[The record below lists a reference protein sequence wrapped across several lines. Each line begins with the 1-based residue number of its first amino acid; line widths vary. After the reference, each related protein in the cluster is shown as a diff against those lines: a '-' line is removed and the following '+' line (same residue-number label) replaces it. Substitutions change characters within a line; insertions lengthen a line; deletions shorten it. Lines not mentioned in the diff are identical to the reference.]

1 MGVLD
6 GKIAI
11 ITGGTSGI
19 GERTAELFVEEGA
32 TVVIAGR
39 RQEVGEALAARLG
52 QSASFVRTDVN
63 REEDIK
69 ALIEGTVARFGRL
82 DCLFGNAGSGG
93 PPVSITELEV
103 EKFDAMMGVLV
114 RSVAIGMKYAGI
126 AMLKQGSGS
135 IINTSSIGAWRG
147 GGASHT
153 YCAAK
158 AAVSHLT
165 RCVAT
170 ELGEHGI
177 RVNSI
182 SPGAI
187 VTGIFA
193 KGVGLD
199 AGAADRA
206 TQELMDRFAKA
217 QPIPRAGLPD
227 DIARAALYLA
237 SDASGF
243 VNGHDLVVDGG
254 MITGTRFSQTVAGR
268 RDLYAALRAEIE
280 RD

>member
-6 GKIAI
+6 GKVTI

-39 RQEVGEALAARLG
+39 RQEVGEGVAARLG
-52 QSASFVRTDVN
+52 QSASFVNTDVS
-63 REEDIK
+63 REDEVK

-82 DCLFGNAGSGG
+82 DCLFSNAGSGG
-93 PPVSITELEV
+93 PPVSITELDV
-103 EKFDAMMGVLV
+103 TAFDTMMGVLV
-114 RSVAIGMKYAGI
+114 RGVAIGMKYAGI

-135 IINTSSIGAWRG
+135 IINTSSVGAWRA

-153 YCAAK
+153 YSTAK

-199 AGAADRA
+199 ADASDLA
-206 TQELMDRFAKA
+206 TQGLTERFAKA

-237 SDASGF
+237 SDASSF

-254 MITGTRFSQTVAGR
+254 LIAGTRFSQTVAGR
-268 RDLYAALRAEIE
+268 REMYAALKSEIE
-280 RD
+280 GS

>member
-1 MGVLD
+1 MGALD
-6 GKIAI
+6 GKVAI

-19 GERTAELFVEEGA
+19 GERTAELFVDEGA

-39 RQEVGEALAARLG
+39 RRDVGEALAARLG
-52 QSASFVRTDVN
+52 QSASFVRTDVSQ
-63 REEDIK
+63 EADVK

-82 DCLFGNAGSGG
+82 DCLFNNAGSGG
-93 PPVSITELEV
+93 PPTSITELDAAA
-103 EKFDAMMGVLV
+103 FDTMMGVLV

-135 IINTSSIGAWRG
+135 IINTSSIGAWRA

-165 RCVAT
+165 RCVAI

-193 KGVGLD
+193 KGIGLD

-206 TQELMDRFAKA
+206 QQPLLDRFAKA

-237 SDASGF
+237 SDGSSF

-268 RDLYAALRAEIE
+268 RELYAALKSEIE
-280 RD
+280 G